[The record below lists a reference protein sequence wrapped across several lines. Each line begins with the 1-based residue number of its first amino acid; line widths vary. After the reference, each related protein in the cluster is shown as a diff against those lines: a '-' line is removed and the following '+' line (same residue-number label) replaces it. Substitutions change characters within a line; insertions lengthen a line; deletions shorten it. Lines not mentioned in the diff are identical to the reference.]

1 MHVHPNKIYFYL
13 NRDLGLLYLSQL
25 LIGAANSFVNL
36 FIYIFLYKEL
46 LFPLWLV
53 ILLYASQP
61 ICYGLFLHFGFKFTF
76 FFGIKKSFAIGALLN
91 AIAITFLLFSENNH
105 LLIIPFVIIT
115 TLYWL
120 FLEPAS
126 SIDNVLFTQ
135 KKSRARQ
142 DSFFRAAGLSIKALI
157 PLISGF
163 LIVYFGFFIPFL
175 IAIILSILASI
186 PILFSKDKHD
196 IGNNYSMKSNIKFY
210 KNYKNKREFIA
221 HIADGFKTGNIELFW
236 PIFIFIF
243 VPSYIALGAIT
254 TIVILVSIGLTLY
267 FGQIIDKHGTKK
279 ILKISTYGETANWGL
294 KAVLWTFSIV
304 TSFHILFVSI
314 THRITEIMLG
324 LTMTKEIFNHADT
337 KYIAEYTYLR
347 KVARQIGTGFP
358 LLFFALYAYFSTNP
372 EQVIIIS
379 FIGMGIASLTFPFI
393 LISNKTKRKNSKKT
407 F

>member
-1 MHVHPNKIYFYL
+1 MHVHPRKIYFYL
-13 NRDLGLLYLSQL
+13 NRDLGLLYTSQL
-25 LIGAANSFVNL
+25 LIGSANSFVNL
-36 FIYIFLYKEL
+36 FVYLFLYKEL

-53 ILLYASQP
+53 ITLYASQP
-61 ICYGLFLHFGFKFTF
+61 IIYGLFLHFGFRFTL
-76 FFGIKKSFAIGALLN
+76 FFGVKKSFAIGALLN
-91 AIAITFLLFSENNH
+91 AVAITFLLFAKSNH

-142 DSFFRAAGLSIKALI
+142 DSFFRATGLGIKALI

-163 LIVYFGFFIPFL
+163 LIVYFGFFVPFL
-175 IAIILSILASI
+175 CAIVLSILASI
-186 PILFSKDKHD
+186 PILFSKDRHD
-196 IGNNYSMKSNIKFY
+196 VGKTYSMKNNIRFFKS
-210 KNYKNKREFIA
+210 YKNKREFIA
-221 HIADGFKTGNIELFW
+221 HIADGFKTGNVQLFW

-243 VPSYIALGAIT
+243 IPSYIALGAIT
-254 TIVILVSIGLTLY
+254 TIVILVSIALTLY
-267 FGQIIDKHGTKK
+267 LGRIIDKYGTEK

-294 KAVLWTFSIV
+294 KAALWTFSIV
-304 TSFHILFVSI
+304 TSFHILFVST
-314 THRITEIMLG
+314 THRITEIMLE

-337 KYIAEYTYLR
+337 KYIVEYTYLR

-358 LLFFALYAYFSTNP
+358 FLFFALYAYFSTNP

-379 FIGMGIASLTFPFI
+379 FIVMGIASLTYPLI
-393 LISNKTKRKNSKKT
+393 LFKKK
-407 F
+407 